1 MYYTMYFTKLQCDIL
16 LKRCVFLLFEEF
28 SMASVYKVFNSK
40 SYLNLNDKASNEYP
54 VLVNVCGR
62 YSGENISFKT
72 HSLFGRKDYYL
83 IYVTEGALKICIEDK
98 IINAEK
104 GSVVIFPPKYKYEY
118 YGEPPLKYLYTHFTG
133 SYVEQFLNDCGF
145 SPLPVIKKCNFSF
158 KITNDFNKLLETFN
172 INSNLKTQKC
182 AYLLEHLLI
191 SISDNLVK
199 TEDRVSIDNSLAYIH
214 SNYTKKLE
222 IPTLAKM
229 ENLSNSRYITLFR
242 EKTGKS
248 PNKYIIDLRI
258 YLALDLLKNTDK
270 PIKEIAEKVGYFDPY
285 FFSALFKKHVGVSPK
300 TYRKNNFIYR

>member
-1 MYYTMYFTKLQCDIL
+1 MSGD
-16 LKRCVFLLFEEF
+16 
-28 SMASVYKVFNSK
+28 YKVFSSK
-40 SYLNLNDKASNEYP
+40 SYLNLNDKVSYEHP
-54 VLVNVCGR
+54 ILVNVCGR

-72 HSLFGRKDYYL
+72 HSLSGRKDYYL
-83 IYVTEGALKICIEDK
+83 IYVTEGALKIVLNGE
-98 IINAEK
+98 IIPAEK
-104 GSVVIFPPKYKYEY
+104 GSVIIFPPKYKYEY
-118 YGEPPLKYLYTHFTG
+118 YGEPPLKYLYAHFTG
-133 SYVEQFLNDCGF
+133 SYVEKFLKDCNF
-145 SPLPVIKKCNFSF
+145 APLPCIKKCNFSF
-158 KITNDFNKLLETFN
+158 KITNDFNKLIETFN

-199 TEDRVSIDNSLAYIH
+199 TEERFSIDNSLAYIH

-258 YLALDLLKNTDK
+258 FLAQDLLANSDK
-270 PIKEIAEKVGYFDPY
+270 PIKEISEKVGYLDPY